1 MKPLI
6 IINFKT
12 YPEAAGKKALP
23 LAQKISQVKKE
34 NYEIVVA
41 PSLLTLMEVAEKT
54 NLTVFSQHADYTSL
68 GAHTGRI
75 SIEELKL
82 LGVKGTILNHSE
94 RKIPLPFLK
103 EIVELCQNNR
113 LKTVVCASTLAE
125 VKKVAEFHPEF
136 IAYEPE
142 ELIGGNISVTKAKP
156 DIIVQAVGAVELIS
170 SKTKLLCGAG
180 VHSKEDLGQAL
191 LLGAKGVLLG
201 HAVVK
206 AKDPRKFLNEM
217 LM

>member
-12 YPEAAGKKALP
+12 YPEAAGKKALL
-23 LAQKISQVKKE
+23 LAQKIAQVKKD
-34 NYEIVVA
+34 NYEIIIA

-54 NLTVFSQHADYTSL
+54 DLTVFSQHADYTSL

-94 RKIPLPFLK
+94 RKIPLQFLK
-103 EIVELCQNNR
+103 EIVDLCKNNR
-113 LKTVVCASTLAE
+113 LNAVVCASNLAE
-125 VKKVAEFHPEF
+125 IKKVAEFHPEY

-142 ELIGGNISVTKAKP
+142 ELIGGNISVTTAKP
-156 DIIVQAVGAVELIS
+156 DIIVQAVQAVEAIS
-170 SKTKLLCGAG
+170 PKTKVLCGAG

-191 LLGAKGVLLG
+191 LLGTKGVLIS
-201 HAVVK
+201 HSVVK
-206 AKDPRKFLNEM
+206 AKDPKKFLNEM
-217 LM
+217 LI